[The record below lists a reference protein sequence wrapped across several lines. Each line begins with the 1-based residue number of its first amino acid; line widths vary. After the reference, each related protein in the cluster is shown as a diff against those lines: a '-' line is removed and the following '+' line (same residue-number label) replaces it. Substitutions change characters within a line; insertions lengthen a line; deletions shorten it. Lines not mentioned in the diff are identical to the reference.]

1 MYLCMYAI
9 VPLPQT
15 EAAAEAETAASES
28 SSAPQQVAYFAPST
42 GWQLLS
48 K

>member
-1 MYLCMYAI
+1 MYACMYAI
-9 VPLPQT
+9 FPLSQT
-15 EAAAEAETAASES
+15 EAAEAAAASES

>member
-1 MYLCMYAI
+1 MYLCMYGI
-9 VPLPQT
+9 FPLPQT
-15 EAAAEAETAASES
+15 EGAEAQAAASKS
-28 SSAPQQVAYFAPST
+28 STAPQQVAYFFPST